1 MEEINASSYTK
12 RTIKERNKVIISSNT
27 LLKKSKP
34 NFYSCIYRKIRWMK
48 HKST

>member
-27 LLKKSKP
+27 LLKSQNQTFILVYTEKLDG
-34 NFYSCIYRKIRWMK
+34 
-48 HKST
+48 